1 VSRPRL
7 LLVPEFTEI
16 QWTIRPSLE
25 AWAEVA
31 SYDPPGVGAE
41 PRRAPLTRDTIAERG
56 LEEVRDRGWQRF
68 FVVADGWAIA
78 PAVRTAA
85 QAGDQV
91 QGLALGHARLSDRLD
106 GPRAPTNKAVY
117 EGMTE
122 LIRNDA
128 LAFIR
133 HGIVQATGGSV
144 DEALAEQMVER
155 FPEEVIQ
162 TGWEEL
168 TRAEDF
174 GDELRAL
181 GVPML
186 LGKHEGCLMS
196 TEEGYEDAVEA
207 FPDARTVATP
217 GACCV
222 DARFAE
228 ALHGF
233 ARARADSA

>member
-1 VSRPRL
+1 MSRPCL
-7 LLVPEFTEI
+7 LLVPEFTEV

-25 AWAEVA
+25 TWAEVA
-31 SYDPPGVGAE
+31 SYDPPGVGDE
-41 PRRAPLTRDTIAERG
+41 PSRAPLTREAIAERG
-56 LEEVRDRGWQRF
+56 LEEVRARGWQRF

-78 PAVRTAA
+78 PAVRIAA
-85 QAGDQV
+85 RSQDRV
-91 QGLALGHARLSDRLD
+91 DGLALGHARLSDRLE

-128 LAFIR
+128 LAFLR

-144 DEALAEQMVER
+144 EEAVAEEMVNR
-155 FPEEVIQ
+155 FPGAVIEA
-162 TGWEEL
+162 GWEEL
-168 TRAEDF
+168 TRVEDF
-174 GDELRAL
+174 GDQLDAL
-181 GVPML
+181 DIPML

-207 FPDARTVATP
+207 FPNARTVITS

-222 DARFAE
+222 DPEFAE
-228 ALHGF
+228 ALREFCAG
-233 ARARADSA
+233 SG

>member
-1 VSRPRL
+1 MSAPRL

-16 QWTIRPSLE
+16 QWTIRPDLE

-31 SYDPPGVGAE
+31 SYDPPGVGDE
-41 PRRAPLTRDTIAERG
+41 PPPLTRDAIAERG
-56 LEEVRDRGWQRF
+56 LEEVSRRGWERF

-78 PAVRTAA
+78 PALRIASRA
-85 QAGDQV
+85 RHRV

-106 GPRAPTNKAVY
+106 GPRAPMNRAVY

-133 HGIVQATGGSV
+133 HGIVQGTAGSI
-144 DEALAEQMVER
+144 DEAVAEQMVER
-155 FPEEVIQ
+155 FPEEGIQ
-162 TGWEEL
+162 AGWEEL

-174 GDELRAL
+174 AEELEAA
-181 GVPML
+181 GVPLL

-196 TEEGYEDAVEA
+196 TDEGYEDAVEA
-207 FPDARTVATP
+207 FPEARTVVTLD
-217 GACCV
+217 ACCV
-222 DARFAE
+222 DPGFAE
-228 ALHGF
+228 ALHEFCIG
-233 ARARADSA
+233 